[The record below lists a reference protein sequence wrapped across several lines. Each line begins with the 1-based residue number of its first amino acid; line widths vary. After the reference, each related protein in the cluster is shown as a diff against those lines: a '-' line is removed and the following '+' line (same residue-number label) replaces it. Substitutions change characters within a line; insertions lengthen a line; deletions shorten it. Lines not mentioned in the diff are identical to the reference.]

1 MRKFIA
7 SVTALALAAGLQLGA
22 PIPVRAAAPGN
33 DNFADRAEL
42 VASTT
47 IDIMT
52 LEEATEENLNLLNIC
67 GTGPTN
73 LWNPEGTECYEESS
87 END

>member
-1 MRKFIA
+1 VRRFIV
-7 SVTALALAAGLQLGA
+7 SLTSLALAAGLQFGA
-22 PIPVRAAAPGN
+22 PVPVRAVDN
-33 DNFADRAEL
+33 DNFAGRAEL

-52 LEEATEENLNLLNIC
+52 LEDATEENLNLLNIC

-73 LWNPEGTECYEESS
+73 LWNSEGTECYEGST